1 MSDLKPKKKPRGRPF
16 VKGQRANP
24 HGRPKK
30 SIASADDLF
39 LDEFFREVDAK
50 KGGLRYAR
58 RNTNCSWN
66 K

>member
-30 SIASADDLF
+30 TLAAADEHF
-39 LDEFFREVDAK
+39 LDAFFDTVDVLKTAC
-50 KGGLRYAR
+50 LSAP
-58 RNTNCSWN
+58 RNSSSSW
-66 K
+66 KS